1 MIITLTPN
9 PSVDR
14 TVAVSSLDRGSVMRA
29 FETRE
34 DPGGKGLNVSRALA
48 LHGTPTTA
56 VLPIG
61 GVYGRLMLDLLEPL
75 DVGLKPVRISQA
87 IRANIAIVEPD
98 GTTTKINELGP
109 RLTDDELEGL
119 RTAVR
124 EASAGAAWMV
134 CCGSLPPGISD
145 GFYVGLIHS
154 CHAAGLKVAVD
165 SSGGPLTAALAAAPD
180 LIKPNRIELAEA
192 VGHELPTVGAV
203 IAAARILI
211 ADGIGTLVVS
221 LGRDG
226 ALLVNATEAIQ
237 ATARVAQPLSTVGAG
252 DALLAGYLHAVSTG
266 MDTATALRTAV
277 AFGAAAVALP
287 GSEMP
292 GPEQVAAV
300 SVQVTVDPDPDR
312 PLDD

>member
-1 MIITLTPN
+1 MIVTLTPN

-14 TVAVSSLDRGSVMRA
+14 TVTVHSFEHGGVMRA
-29 FETRE
+29 FQTRE

-56 VLPIG
+56 VLPVG
-61 GVYGRLMLDLLEPL
+61 GLYGRLMLDLLAPL
-75 DVGLKPVRISQA
+75 DVVVQPVQIGAA

-98 GTTTKINELGP
+98 GTTSKVNELGP
-109 RLTDDELEGL
+109 RLTPDELAGL

-124 EASAGAAWMV
+124 EARTDAGWVV
-134 CCGSLPPGISD
+134 CCGSLPRAVPD
-145 GFYVGLIHS
+145 DWYADVVRS
-154 CHAAGLKVAVD
+154 CHADGLKVAVD
-165 SSGGPLTAALAAAPD
+165 SSGAPLLAALAAGPD
-180 LIKPNRIELAEA
+180 LIKPNRVELAEA
-192 VGHELPTVGAV
+192 VGRELPTVGAV
-203 IAAARILI
+203 VDAARDLI
-211 ADGIGTLVVS
+211 ATGVGTVVIS

-226 ALLVNATEAIQ
+226 ALLVNADQVLQ
-237 ATARVAQPLSTVGAG
+237 ASARVDHPVSTVGAG
-252 DALLAGYLHAVSTG
+252 DSLLAGYLHSIWSGA
-266 MDTATALRTAV
+266 DAAAALRTAV

-300 SVQVTVDPDPDR
+300 SVAFIEPDPDR